1 MGPNNGLKK
10 KSGKSGFKDCFN
22 VTDKMT
28 LHISCVL
35 IVQQNVCS
43 RLKGLSTK
51 AKLPSSEFLIIKKGD
66 NQTNQ
71 PRRVALWSRKIIPSL
86 LPSPHFMCLLCPRG
100 LNPPAI

>member
-1 MGPNNGLKK
+1 MGPNNGL
-10 KSGKSGFKDCFN
+10 SEKSGFKDCFN

-35 IVQQNVCS
+35 IVQPNVCS

-71 PRRVALWSRKIIPSL
+71 PRRVALWSEKLFRPSVPPSL
-86 LPSPHFMCLLCPRG
+86 STLHVVIM
-100 LNPPAI
+100 PARP

>member
-10 KSGKSGFKDCFN
+10 KSEKSGFKDCFN

-51 AKLPSSEFLIIKKGD
+51 AKLPSSEFLIIKKKGTTKPISPD
-66 NQTNQ
+66 EWHCGLKNDSV
-71 PRRVALWSRKIIPSL
+71 PPSL
-86 LPSPHFMCLLCPRG
+86 STLYVVIM
-100 LNPPAI
+100 PAWP

>member
-1 MGPNNGLKK
+1 MFHPIVLYHYGAEQWPQKK
-10 KSGKSGFKDCFN
+10 NEKSAIKDSFN

-51 AKLPSSEFLIIKKGD
+51 AKLPSSEFLIIKKRGQA
-66 NQTNQ
+66 NQSAQTSGT
-71 PRRVALWSRKIIPSL
+71 VV
-86 LPSPHFMCLLCPRG
+86 
-100 LNPPAI
+100 